1 MFIVGIDLGVKEL
14 IVTSS
19 GEKYK
24 NPKEIKRYEKR
35 IKRLMRK
42 LSRQVKKSN
51 NYNKTKIRISKLYSK
66 LKNSRKH
73 NIIKIVN
80 KLIKEYDIIISEKLD
95 IKNMTYKNNLTKSR
109 QRKQVN

>member
-1 MFIVGIDLGVKEL
+1 MFIVGIDLGVKDL

-42 LSRQVKKSN
+42 LSRKVKKSN
-51 NYNKTKIRISKLYSK
+51 NYNKTKIRI
-66 LKNSRKH
+66 
-73 NIIKIVN
+73 
-80 KLIKEYDIIISEKLD
+80 
-95 IKNMTYKNNLTKSR
+95 
-109 QRKQVN
+109 

>member
-1 MFIVGIDLGVKEL
+1 MFIVGIDLGVKDL

-24 NPKEIKRYEKR
+24 NPKEIKRYEK
-35 IKRLMRK
+35 
-42 LSRQVKKSN
+42 
-51 NYNKTKIRISKLYSK
+51 RISKLYSK

-80 KLIKEYDIIISEKLD
+80 KLIKKYDIIISEKLD